1 MRLESIRIKQSS
13 VVDNSY
19 PMDYGVLPED
29 MMLEKA
35 NEKRLDQI

>member
-13 VVDNSY
+13 VVDNSH

-29 MMLEKA
+29 MMLEQA